1 MLEQNSVLSR
11 FVGVGGRWM
20 FGGLVAMLALV
31 KLAGYPISM
40 VSVPDEAVSN
50 TRPPSL
56 AMLALAMMHGGLV
69 LSLEGPARRLLH
81 RTRVWA
87 ATILVNGTIMSV
99 YLWHMTALILLT
111 GLLNLLGGIGLQFH
125 PGTKQWW
132 LTRPI
137 WMAALAV
144 VLTLFLA
151 VFGRFERLSEP
162 KVPTELP
169 IWRVALGA
177 TLVCGA
183 LAAIAAGGIGGGAEP
198 GPLGIRLWFVLSAL
212 VGAGLVGVGPQFGR
226 G

>member
-1 MLEQNSVLSR
+1 
-11 FVGVGGRWM
+11 
-20 FGGLVAMLALV
+20 
-31 KLAGYPISM
+31 
-40 VSVPDEAVSN
+40 
-50 TRPPSL
+50 
-56 AMLALAMMHGGLV
+56 MLALAMFHGGLV

-87 ATILVNGTIMSV
+87 STILVNGTIMSV

-111 GLLNLLGGIGLQFH
+111 GLLNLLGGIGLH
-125 PGTKQWW
+125 LEPGTRHWW
-132 LTRPI
+132 LTRPL

-162 KVPTELP
+162 KTPTELP
-169 IWRVALGA
+169 MWRVALGSV
-177 TLVCGA
+177 LVCGA
-183 LAAIAAGGIGGGAEP
+183 LAAIAAGGIGGGADP
-198 GPLGIRLWFVLSAL
+198 GPLGIRIGFVLSAL